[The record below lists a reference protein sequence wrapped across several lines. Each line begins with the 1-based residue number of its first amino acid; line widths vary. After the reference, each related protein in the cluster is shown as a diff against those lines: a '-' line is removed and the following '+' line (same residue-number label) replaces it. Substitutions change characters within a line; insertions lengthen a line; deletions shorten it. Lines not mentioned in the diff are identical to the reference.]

1 MKRIAI
7 TLAIIFSILVP
18 GLVLVSGSAAA
29 VSPVPDCGNGSAAGS
44 PDICNDVN
52 SQGGNN
58 GTNNPVVT
66 IIKEAINI
74 LSFIIGVGAVIGI
87 VVSGFRI
94 ITAGGDSQA
103 VASARSGLIYS
114 LAGLAVAALAQA
126 LVAFV
131 LDKIG

>member
-1 MKRIAI
+1 MRRFVLIFAALVALS
-7 TLAIIFSILVP
+7 TPALA
-18 GLVLVSGSAAA
+18 VSGNALA
-29 VSPVPDCGNGSAAGS
+29 VAVDVFQPCNGSASGT
-44 PDICNDVN
+44 DVCNDVG

-58 GTNNPVVT
+58 GTNNPVVK

-74 LSFIIGVGAVIGI
+74 LSFIIGIGAVIGI

-103 VASARSGLIYS
+103 VATARSGLLYS
-114 LAGLAVAALAQA
+114 LAGLAVAVLAQA